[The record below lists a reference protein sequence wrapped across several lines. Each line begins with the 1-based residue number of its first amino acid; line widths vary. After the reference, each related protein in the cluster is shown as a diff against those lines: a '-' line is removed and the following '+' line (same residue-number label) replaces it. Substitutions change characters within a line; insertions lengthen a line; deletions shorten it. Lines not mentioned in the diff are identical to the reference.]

1 MKIFNCSQFV
11 RNFSIPTLKF
21 FVAQHQLFPE
31 LVIDWSQSE
40 TNIPKALCSDIR
52 RLEAVQ
58 ADPLTSLEKKQSIA
72 SGLARWQDDLKRTFS
87 MANDLAINEFRYAL
101 ASDLEAAGVFEV
113 GSPEDIALW
122 VLVSREKVFRD
133 AELHLA
139 FQAKT
144 NGKYWK
150 QHLIPKGLDITHDQE
165 RLEVFCEEV
174 AQIYQKVGAG
184 KSSHVEVSERA
195 QDGSVQVTIY
205 VEGPLTVIAHFE
217 KNQFNR
223 LSTRIALET
232 ALVYHPS
239 NGIVESVVKGGAK
252 NHTAVLELFG
262 KHIVGEEITPEV
274 VEKKEFRLN
283 ALRDEMLEPVLD
295 WSKHGVHKVRLRR
308 AKFTPV
314 GRAGVSFQI
323 DVPPDIDTPDAME
336 EAKANLRVRHYF
348 DAEYAMQS
356 ATLIVYMKTREDCK
370 AEHFSFGIQRLGAST
385 IKNLSERN
393 QTIAYEVLKAL
404 DIIDVPDGPGNA
416 VIEEQPESVS

>member
-1 MKIFNCSQFV
+1 MKIFNCAQFL
-11 RNFSIPTLKF
+11 RNLSIPALKF
-21 FVAQHQLFPE
+21 YVVQHELFPD
-31 LVIDWSQSE
+31 LGIDWSQPE
-40 TNIPKALCSDIR
+40 KNIPKAICGEML

-58 ADPLTSLEKKQSIA
+58 ADELTPSDRKQSIT
-72 SGLARWQDDLKRTFS
+72 SGLARWQDDLKRTFC
-87 MANDLAINEFRYAL
+87 MANDSGINEFRHAL
-101 ASDLEAAGVFEV
+101 ASDPEASEIFER

-122 VLVSREKVFRD
+122 VLISRPKVFRD

-150 QHLIPKGLDITHDQE
+150 QHLIPKGLDITHDQA
-165 RLEVFCEEV
+165 RLDKFCEEV

-184 KSSHVEVSERA
+184 KSSHVEVSKRA

-205 VEGPLTVIAHFE
+205 VEGPVTVIAHFE

-252 NHTAVLELFG
+252 NHMAVLELFG
-262 KHIVGEEITPEV
+262 KHIVGEEITPDV
-274 VEKKEFRLN
+274 VEKKEYRLN

-323 DVPPDIDTPDAME
+323 DVPPDMGKPDAME
-336 EAKANLRVRHYF
+336 EAKSNLRVRHYF
-348 DAEYAMQS
+348 DAEYAMES
-356 ATLIVYMKTREDCK
+356 ATLIVYMNPGDDGK

-385 IKNLSERN
+385 IKNLSAKN
-393 QTIAYEVLKAL
+393 QATAHEVLKAL
-404 DIIDVPDGPGNA
+404 DIIDGPEGTGSHKN
-416 VIEEQPESVS
+416 EEQPESVS

>member
-1 MKIFNCSQFV
+1 M
-11 RNFSIPTLKF
+11 
-21 FVAQHQLFPE
+21 
-31 LVIDWSQSE
+31 IDWSQPE
-40 TNIPKALCSDIR
+40 KNIPKALFSDIR

-58 ADPLTSLEKKQSIA
+58 ADELTSLEKKQSITL
-72 SGLARWQDDLKRTFS
+72 GLVRWQDDLKRTFC
-87 MANDLAINEFRYAL
+87 MANDSAINEFRHAL
-101 ASDLEAAGVFEV
+101 ACDPEATVVFGA

-122 VLVSREKVFRD
+122 VLVYREKVFRD

-144 NGKYWK
+144 HGKYWK
-150 QHLIPKGLDITHDQE
+150 QHLIPKGLDITHDQA
-165 RLEVFCEEV
+165 RLDKFCEEV

-184 KSSHVEVSERA
+184 KSSHVEVTERA

-262 KHIVGEEITPEV
+262 KHIVGQEITPDV

-323 DVPPDIDTPDAME
+323 DVPPDMDKPDAME
-336 EAKANLRVRHYF
+336 EAKENLRVRHYF
-348 DAEYAMQS
+348 DAEYAMES
-356 ATLIVYMKTREDCK
+356 ATLIVYMSPAQDGK

-385 IKNLSERN
+385 IKNLSSKN
-393 QTIAYEVLKAL
+393 QAIAYEVLKAL
-404 DIIDVPDGPGNA
+404 DIIDVLDGPGNPVA
-416 VIEEQPESVS
+416 EEQPESVS

>member
-1 MKIFNCSQFV
+1 
-11 RNFSIPTLKF
+11 
-21 FVAQHQLFPE
+21 
-31 LVIDWSQSE
+31 
-40 TNIPKALCSDIR
+40 
-52 RLEAVQ
+52 
-58 ADPLTSLEKKQSIA
+58 
-72 SGLARWQDDLKRTFS
+72 
-87 MANDLAINEFRYAL
+87 MANDLAINEFRHAL
-101 ASDLEAAGVFEV
+101 ASDPQANGIFEA

-150 QHLIPKGLDITHDQE
+150 QHLIPKGLDITHDQV
-165 RLEVFCEEV
+165 RLDKFCEEV

-205 VEGPLTVIAHFE
+205 VEGPVTVIAHFE

-239 NGIVESVVKGGAK
+239 NGIVESVVKGGVK

-262 KHIVGEEITPEV
+262 KHIVGEEITPDV

-323 DVPPDIDTPDAME
+323 DVPPDMDKPDAME
-336 EAKANLRVRHYF
+336 EAKSNLRVRHYF
-348 DAEYAMQS
+348 DAEYAMES
-356 ATLIVYMKTREDCK
+356 ATLIVYMNPGEDGK

-385 IKNLSERN
+385 IKNLSAKH
-393 QTIAYEVLKAL
+393 QAIAHEVLKAL
-404 DIIDVPDGPGNA
+404 DIIETAEGPGSA
-416 VIEEQPESVS
+416 AIQQQPESVS

>member
-1 MKIFNCSQFV
+1 MKIFNCAQFV
-11 RNFSIPTLKF
+11 RNLSIPTLKF
-21 FVAQHQLFPE
+21 YVAQHQLCPD
-31 LVIDWSQSE
+31 LMIDWSQPE
-40 TNIPKALCSDIR
+40 KNIPKALCSDIR

-58 ADPLTSLEKKQSIA
+58 ADELTSLEKKQSITL
-72 SGLARWQDDLKRTFS
+72 GLVRWQDDLKRTFC
-87 MANDLAINEFRYAL
+87 MANDSAINEFRHAL
-101 ASDLEAAGVFEV
+101 ACDPEATVVFGA

-122 VLVSREKVFRD
+122 VLVYREKVFRD

-144 NGKYWK
+144 HGKYWK
-150 QHLIPKGLDITHDQE
+150 QHLIPKGLDITHDQA
-165 RLEVFCEEV
+165 RLDKFCEEV

-184 KSSHVEVSERA
+184 KSSHVEVTERA

-262 KHIVGEEITPEV
+262 KHIVGQEITPDV

-283 ALRDEMLEPVLD
+283 ALRYEMLEPVLD

-323 DVPPDIDTPDAME
+323 DVPPDMDKPDAME
-336 EAKANLRVRHYF
+336 EAKVNLRVRHYF
-348 DAEYAMQS
+348 DAEYAMES
-356 ATLIVYMKTREDCK
+356 ATLIVYMSPAQDGK

-385 IKNLSERN
+385 IKNLSSKN
-393 QTIAYEVLKAL
+393 QAIAYEVLKAL
-404 DIIDVPDGPGNA
+404 DIIDVLDGPGNPVA
-416 VIEEQPESVS
+416 EEQPESVS